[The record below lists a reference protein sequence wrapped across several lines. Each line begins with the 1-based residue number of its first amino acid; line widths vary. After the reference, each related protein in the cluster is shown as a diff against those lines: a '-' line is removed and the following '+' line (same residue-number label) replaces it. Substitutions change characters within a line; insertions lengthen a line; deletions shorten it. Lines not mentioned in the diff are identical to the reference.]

1 VPVTTL
7 NVARG
12 ETDHRYPFFLP
23 DGRTF
28 FYVVVGR
35 QPGMRAGSLDDR
47 TPDFFLPQADHGI
60 FIPPGTLLFVRERSL
75 VAVPFDTDR
84 LEVAGPERTVAG
96 PTLGGLSAS
105 TNGTLCFV
113 AAGGSTRQLQWYGR
127 DGRHGETVGAPG
139 PFQALALSPGGT
151 RVALQRGEFSTT
163 LSSIDLW
170 MLELGTGVMSRLTSD
185 PGLDGDPAWAPDER
199 SLAFTAQRGGR
210 LQAFRKD
217 LSTGV
222 EEPLANLPF
231 AVVVDDWSPDGRFV
245 IVRSMGRAI
254 HALPMTGDR
263 TPRVVTDTP
272 LVIEDQPHV
281 SPDGRWIAFNSN
293 ESGRWEI
300 YVAVFP
306 EFAAKHQV
314 SSGGG
319 VQPLWRRDGRELF
332 YLDPRGTLM
341 AVGLD
346 RSTATFGVPRPLFR
360 TSLNPSAH
368 VTEYGVTPD
377 GQRFLVLEPVGNAPP
392 AFTFLLNWRPD
403 NVEQTR

>member
-1 VPVTTL
+1 MPVTTL

-12 ETDHRYPFFLP
+12 EIDHRFPFFLP

-28 FYVVVGR
+28 FYVVIGR

-47 TPDFFLPQADHGI
+47 TPDFFLPEADRGI
-60 FIPPGTLLFVRERSL
+60 FIPPGALLFVREQSL

-84 LEVAGPERTVAG
+84 FEVAGPEHTVAG

-127 DGRHGETVGAPG
+127 DGRHRETVGAPG
-139 PFQALALSPGGT
+139 PFQALALSPRGT

-163 LSSIDLW
+163 LSRIDLW

-199 SLAFTAQRGGR
+199 SLAFTGQRGGQLR
-210 LQAFRKD
+210 VFRKD
-217 LSTGV
+217 LSTGA
-222 EEPLANLPF
+222 EEPIVDLPF
-231 AVVVDDWSPDGRFV
+231 SAVVDDWSPDGRFV
-245 IVRSMGRAI
+245 IFRSMARAI
-254 HALPMTGDR
+254 HALPMAGDR
-263 TPRVVTDTP
+263 TPRTVADTP
-272 LVIEDQPHV
+272 LVIEDQTHV
-281 SPDGRWIAFNSN
+281 SPDGRWLAFNSN

-300 YVAVFP
+300 YVAGFP
-306 EFAAKHQV
+306 DFAGKRQV
-314 SSGGG
+314 SSNGG
-319 VQPLWRRDGRELF
+319 VQPLWGRDGRELI

-341 AVGLD
+341 SVDVD
-346 RSTATFGVPRPLFR
+346 RSTASFGVARPLFR

-368 VTEYGVTPD
+368 VTEYGVASD
-377 GQRFLVLEPVGNAPP
+377 GQRFLVLEPVGSAPP
-392 AFTFLLNWRPD
+392 AFTFLLNWRAD
-403 NVEQTR
+403 SAEQAK